1 MPHLPDVQDADF
13 PGELDAVADA
23 QRKRYGMVLN
33 PTRQSAYVPHIALGV
48 QALARSFTR
57 SPQLSGRISE
67 LLNVRVA
74 AIVGCPF

>member
-1 MPHLPDVQDADF
+1 MPFLPDVSDAEF
-13 PGELDAVADA
+13 PSELEAVAEA
-23 QRKRYGMVLN
+23 QRKLYGKILN

-57 SPQLSGRISE
+57 SPKLPGRISE
-67 LLNVRVA
+67 LVNVRVA